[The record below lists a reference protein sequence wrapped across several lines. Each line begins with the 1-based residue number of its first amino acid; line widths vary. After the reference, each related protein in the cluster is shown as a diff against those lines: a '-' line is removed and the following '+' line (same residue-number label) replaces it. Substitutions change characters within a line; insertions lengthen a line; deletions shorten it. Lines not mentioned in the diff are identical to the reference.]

1 MAFYLSKISVYCA
14 QLCCLKHPTGL
25 KLKVISL
32 NFSSTDG
39 EKEGCAVQELEENT
53 IYSRGNHKDFTAFLR
68 KQTSQDNP
76 KVLSMTLLLHA
87 GLSKGDECRHQ

>member
-1 MAFYLSKISVYCA
+1 MAFCLSKISVYRA

-25 KLKVISL
+25 TLKVISL

-53 IYSRGNHKDFTAFLR
+53 IYSRGNHRDFTAFLK

-76 KVLSMTLLLHA
+76 KVPSMNLLLRA
-87 GLSKGDECRHQ
+87 GLLSVDISDF